1 MHEPALPTRAAG
13 LERLTSFV
21 PRAGSAYAKSRNFDL
36 GPHDRSNVSLLSPYL
51 RHRLI
56 GEEEVM
62 RAVLAKHRISAADKF
77 IQEVCWRTYWKG
89 WLEQRPQVWDDY
101 LAELA
106 RDRAGLATAGDAAAR
121 YAAAVEG
128 RTGIAAFDAWA
139 TELTGTGYLHNHAR
153 MWFASIWIFTLKLP
167 WTLGADFFYR
177 HLLDGDPASNT
188 LSWRWVAGLH
198 TRGKHYVARA
208 DNIRTYTDGRF
219 NPAGDLDEAPDP
231 LDGPEPP
238 PPTRLRVPM
247 SVPPG
252 EPVVLLVNE
261 DDLTPER
268 WPVDPAKVKGVVLLP
283 PDTGYPGL
291 AADVVAFRTAALA
304 DAAHRAAD
312 AFHSPVVALSTA
324 DPAEAVALCR
334 AQGAQLLVTAAI
346 PVGPA
351 RGAYDAFVHKLAG
364 SGIAAME
371 IRRDWDSAFWPLAR
385 AGFFKVKERI
395 PETLER
401 LGLM

>member
-1 MHEPALPTRAAG
+1 MTRACPPAREDA
-13 LERLTSFV
+13 LLRLKNFV
-21 PRAGSAYAKSRNFDL
+21 PRAGSTYAKSRNFDL
-36 GPHDRSNVSLLSPYL
+36 GPDDRNNVSMLSPYL

-56 GEEEVM
+56 GEDEVV
-62 RAVLAKHRISAADKF
+62 RAVLSKHRISAADKF

-89 WLEQRPQVWDDY
+89 WLEQRPSVWSDY
-101 LAELA
+101 LSDLA
-106 RDRAGLATAGDAAAR
+106 RDREAMQGDARYRAAING
-121 YAAAVEG
+121 E
-128 RTGIAAFDAWA
+128 TGIAAFDQWA
-139 TELTGTGYLHNHAR
+139 KELTETGYLHNHAR

-167 WTLGADFFYR
+167 WSLGADHFYR
-177 HLLDGDPASNT
+177 NLLDGDPASNT

-208 DNIRTYTDGRF
+208 ENIRTYTEGRF
-219 NPAGDLDEAPDP
+219 DPVGDLNEAPDP
-231 LDGPEPP
+231 LEGPEAPP
-238 PPTRLRVPM
+238 AASRLKAPM

-268 WPVDPAKVKGVVLLP
+268 LPIASEHVKAVVLLP
-283 PDTGYPGL
+283 VDTRYPGL
-291 AADVVAFRTAALA
+291 AEHVLAFRSGALTDTAGRAERFFGCPILSLA
-304 DAAHRAAD
+304 TNT
-312 AFHSPVVALSTA
+312 PG
-324 DPAEAVALCR
+324 EAIALCR
-334 AQGAQLLVTAAI
+334 AHGADKLVTAQVPI
-346 PVGPA
+346 GPS
-351 RGAYDAFVHKLAG
+351 RDTYDAFVESLSG

-371 IRRDWDSAFWPLAR
+371 VRRDWDSAFWPYAR

>member
-1 MHEPALPTRAAG
+1 MTHACRPAREDG
-13 LERLTSFV
+13 LLRLKNFV
-21 PRAGSAYAKSRNFDL
+21 PRAGSAYAKTRNFDL
-36 GPHDRSNVSLLSPYL
+36 GPDDRNNVSALSPYL

-56 GEEEVM
+56 GEDEVV
-62 RAVLAKHRISAADKF
+62 RAVLSTHRISAADKF

-89 WLEQRPQVWDDY
+89 WLEQRPAVWTDY
-101 LAELA
+101 ISDLA
-106 RDRAGLATAGDAAAR
+106 RDRETWNVDAR
-121 YAAAVEG
+121 YRAAIAGE
-128 RTGIAAFDAWA
+128 TGIDAFDAWA
-139 TELTGTGYLHNHAR
+139 KELTATGYLHNHAR

-167 WTLGADFFYR
+167 WTLGANFFYR
-177 HLLDGDPASNT
+177 NLLDGDPASNT

-208 DNIRTYTDGRF
+208 ENIRTYTEGRF
-219 NPAGDLDEAPDP
+219 DPTGELNEAPDP
-231 LDGPEPP
+231 LDGPEEPP
-238 PPTRLRVPM
+238 ATRLKTPM

-252 EPVVLLVNE
+252 EPVVLLINE

-268 WPVDPAKVKGVVLLP
+268 WPIDAAQVKAVVLLP
-283 PDTGYPGL
+283 ADTSYPGL
-291 AADVVAFRTAALA
+291 AGHVLGFRTGALA
-304 DAAHRAAD
+304 DTAARAER
-312 AFHSPVVALSTA
+312 FFSCPVLSLATA
-324 DPAEAVALCR
+324 EPDGAIALCR
-334 AQGAQLLVTAAI
+334 THDVEKLITAQV

-351 RGAYDAFVHKLAG
+351 RETYDAFVGKLGG

-371 IRRDWDSAFWPLAR
+371 VRRDWDSAFWPYAR

>member
-1 MHEPALPTRAAG
+1 MTRAFPPAREDA
-13 LERLTSFV
+13 LLRLKEFI
-21 PRAGSAYAKSRNFDL
+21 PRAGSAYAKSRNFDF
-36 GPHDRSNVSLLSPYL
+36 GPADRSNVSVLSPYL

-56 GEEEVM
+56 SEDEVI
-62 RAVLAKHRISAADKF
+62 RAVLSKHRISAADKF

-89 WLEQRPQVWDDY
+89 WLEQRPLVWTEY
-101 LAELA
+101 LSELSREQDKLKKYKDA
-106 RDRAGLATAGDAAAR
+106 SDRYLTAVSG
-121 YAAAVEG
+121 E
-128 RTGIAAFDAWA
+128 TGIAAFDACA
-139 TELTGTGYLHNHAR
+139 KELVDTGYVHNHAR
-153 MWFASIWIFTLKLP
+153 MWFASIWIFTLDLP

-208 DNIRTYTDGRF
+208 ENIRHYTESRF
-219 NPAGDLDEAPDP
+219 NPEGQLNEGPDP
-231 LDGPEPP
+231 LDGPEAPP
-238 PPTRLRVPM
+238 AARLRAPM

-268 WPVDPAKVKGVVLLP
+268 WPVAAEQVKGVVLLP
-283 PDTGYPGL
+283 VDESYPDL
-291 AADVVAFRTAALA
+291 AGTVRVFRSSAIA
-304 DAAHRAAD
+304 DAAGRAERFFGCPVRRLA
-312 AFHSPVVALSTA
+312 SPQ
-324 DPAEAVALCR
+324 PNEAVALCR
-334 AQGAQLLVTAAI
+334 AQGVEKLVTAQVPI
-346 PVGPA
+346 GPS
-351 RGAYDAFVHKLAG
+351 RQTYDGFVASLAG
-364 SGIAAME
+364 SGIAALE
-371 IRRDWDSAFWPLAR
+371 VRRDWDSAFWPYAR